1 MTRKGTTGNLLWV
14 LVAIFLIVVFI
25 VIWLGW
31 FGDVGKDLINKV
43 KALPNLLG
51 NVRFLCLLLSS
62 GFGVFPYI
70 IGIPLLS
77 IVVLYLFCLCDFL
90 TATIE

>member
-1 MTRKGTTGNLLWV
+1 MSRKGITGNLIWV
-14 LVAIFLIVVFI
+14 LVAIFLVVVFI

-51 NVRFLCLLLSS
+51 NITNITS
-62 GFGVFPYI
+62 
-70 IGIPLLS
+70 
-77 IVVLYLFCLCDFL
+77 
-90 TATIE
+90 

>member
-51 NVRFLCLLLSS
+51 NVTNITS
-62 GFGVFPYI
+62 
-70 IGIPLLS
+70 
-77 IVVLYLFCLCDFL
+77 
-90 TATIE
+90 